1 MLHNA
6 FVRWEINTQTNEI
19 KQDTIRDNPQTVEKP
34 NRNASSLMQ
43 EIVLHS
49 SKYKKDILPD
59 CYSYNEDTGELIKHD
74 IIPSLIP
81 YTSDKTD
88 VISNLEEEYESC
100 KNVSWKQMPLCEKVK
115 KVTHYLRENNKNNE
129 IQVLRKHPHEYISCV
144 TYELK
149 TNEIKKIDYE
159 TIYQILKL

>member
-1 MLHNA
+1 M
-6 FVRWEINTQTNEI
+6 
-19 KQDTIRDNPQTVEKP
+19 
-34 NRNASSLMQ
+34 
-43 EIVLHS
+43 
-49 SKYKKDILPD
+49 
-59 CYSYNEDTGELIKHD
+59 
-74 IIPSLIP
+74 IP

-88 VISNLEEEYESC
+88 VITNLEEEYESC

-129 IQVLRKHPHEYISCV
+129 IQMLRNHPHEYLSCV